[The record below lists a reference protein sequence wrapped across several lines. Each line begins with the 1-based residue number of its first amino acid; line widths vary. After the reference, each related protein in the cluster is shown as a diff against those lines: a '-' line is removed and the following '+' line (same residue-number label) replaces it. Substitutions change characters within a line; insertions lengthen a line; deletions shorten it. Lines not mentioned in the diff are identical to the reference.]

1 MNKETL
7 YSVIA
12 ERVEELEQKAWQI
25 YMENTEFDFVLDMLD
40 EDERKE
46 YEALNVILIIGER
59 GEKE

>member
-1 MNKETL
+1 MNKEAL

-59 GEKE
+59 GEEE

>member
-1 MNKETL
+1 MNKEAL

>member
-1 MNKETL
+1 MNKEVL

>member
-1 MNKETL
+1 MNKEAL

-25 YMENTEFDFVLDMLD
+25 YMENTEWDFVLDMLD